1 MSAPSPAY
9 MSLDAQTRWAG
20 AQAAPFIRHTL
31 ATWQPY
37 RPFWNYEDGCIYKGA
52 LDLHAATGFRSFFDF
67 VYREVSARV
76 GFDGAIRGFEANEFN
91 IDNINAGKTLFT
103 LFDVTKEERF
113 RKAIDAQAAQLTR
126 HPRTQSGN
134 YWHKKIYPHQV
145 WLDGLY
151 MAQPFQVAL
160 SRLNGDKAL
169 ARDTVRQFRHVR
181 GVLRDAKTGLYRHGW
196 DESGEQR
203 WADPATR
210 QSAHAWGRA
219 MGWFAMALVDCLEW
233 PDVFETSDHAMM
245 VDLLHDVVAG
255 LLAARSAGGLW
266 HQVLDARERD
276 GNYEETSATL
286 MIAYALMK
294 GWRLGLLDAQARAVG
309 MNAFRCVTERHLT
322 ATELGGICAVAGL
335 GGNPYR
341 DGSYA
346 YYLSEPIVANDPKGV
361 GAWMMAIAEGI
372 RAEPVPGCG

>member
-1 MSAPSPAY
+1 MSGPSPAY
-9 MSLDAQTRWAG
+9 SPLEEQTFWAG
-20 AQAAPFIRHTL
+20 AQAAAFVRYTL
-31 ATWQPY
+31 ATWKPY

-52 LDLHAATGFRSFFDF
+52 LDLHAATGLRSFFDF
-67 VYREVSARV
+67 AYREVSARV
-76 GFDGAIRGFEANEFN
+76 AFDGTIRGFDAGEFN

-103 LFDVTKEERF
+103 LFEATKEERF
-113 RKAIDAQAAQLTR
+113 RKAIDVQAAQLMR
-126 HPRTQSGN
+126 HPRTKSGN
-134 YWHKKIYPHQV
+134 YWHKKIYPNQV

-160 SRLNGDKAL
+160 SRLSGDAAL
-169 ARDTVRQFRHVR
+169 AADTAQQFRHVR
-181 GVLRDAKTGLYRHGW
+181 AVLRDAKTGLYRHGW

-203 WADPATR
+203 WADPATK

-233 PDVFETSDHAMM
+233 PDAFEAGDRAMM
-245 VDLLHDVVAG
+245 TDLLRDVATG

-266 HQVLDARERD
+266 QQVLDARERA

-294 GWRLGLLDAQARAVG
+294 GARLSLLDKGARAVG
-309 MNAFRCVTERHLT
+309 LDAFRRVTDRFLT

-346 YYLSEPIVANDPKGV
+346 YYLSEPVVANDPKGV
-361 GAWMMAIAEGI
+361 GAWLMALAEGI
-372 RAEPVPGCG
+372 RATQLAA